1 MMRRT
6 LHLVTA
12 VVLVVLV
19 AGHGVAAQTSSDI
32 WRSFAERVDV
42 GTEVNVRLNDG
53 RRFRAT
59 LVAARSDA
67 MLVQPKTRIPVPI
80 QAVPYEQI
88 LRIERAKPGIG
99 AGKAV
104 AIGVAT
110 GVGTF
115 FGILAL
121 LYGVVGD

>member
-1 MMRRT
+1 MWATIRFAT
-6 LHLVTA
+6 TIALIVFVTTYS
-12 VVLVVLV
+12 VS
-19 AGHGVAAQTSSDI
+19 AQTSAEI
-32 WRSFAERVDV
+32 WKSFAEQVEV
-42 GTEVNVRLNDG
+42 GTELTVRLNDG

-59 LVAARSDA
+59 FVGTRDTA

-80 QAVPYEQI
+80 QAVPFEDVTQI
-88 LRIERAKPGIG
+88 QRTKAGIG

-110 GVGTF
+110 GVGAF

-121 LYGVVGD
+121 MLSLVSD